1 MAMEM
6 GMGMGMGMGI
16 GIGRAVQSRHLLQIT
31 PLACRSLFPTNSQPR
46 LDTFPVEVSSP

>member
-6 GMGMGMGMGI
+6 GIGIGI
-16 GIGRAVQSRHLLQIT
+16 GIGRAVQSRHLLQIA
-31 PLACRSLFPTNSQPR
+31 PLACRSLFPTNSQPT

>member
-6 GMGMGMGMGI
+6 GMGMGIGI
-16 GIGRAVQSRHLLQIT
+16 GIGRAVRLGHLLQIA
-31 PLACRSLFPTNSQPR
+31 PLACRSLFPTNSQPT